1 MAGVVSWVWC
11 GATGEVAA
19 SAFEAAA
26 AMAGVAAAVVAVASG
41 GLVEELDEQGRSRLR
56 RGMTEGDLAMG
67 VVWLVEP
74 VCCR

>member
-1 MAGVVSWVWC
+1 MWC

-19 SAFEAAA
+19 SAFSAAAAAA